1 MSRVAIVKG
10 TDPVRMT
17 KEALHLIQADLDLLL
32 MTSQPFLIKPNY
44 INARHPSTGITT
56 DARVVE
62 GVVTYFRTQGDHT
75 LLIGEGSGWA
85 DTMHAFK
92 VAGIDRVAEQWGV
105 QLVDLNDDVFVY
117 ATPPNPLALTR
128 VRVAQT
134 ALQSTLISV
143 PKLKSHGSA
152 TVTLG
157 LKNMMGTLASKG
169 TMHNGRLHQNIA
181 DLASLLPPRLT
192 VIDGIVAG
200 EGHEIRGRP
209 LPMNVVIA
217 GVDPV
222 ATDAVGAAVMGIQ
235 PTTVQHLRYAAQK
248 QLGTLDLDAIHV
260 LGEPITQVQRRFRRM

>member
-1 MSRVAIVKG
+1 
-10 TDPVRMT
+10 
-17 KEALHLIQADLDLLL
+17 LIQADLAPLLS
-32 MTSQPFLIKPNY
+32 TSQSFLIKPNY

-62 GVVTYFRTQGDHT
+62 GIVSYFRAHGDHT

-92 VAGIDRVAEQWGV
+92 VAGIDRVADHWDV
-105 QLVDLNDDVFVY
+105 QLVDLNDDVFVS
-117 ATPPNPLALTR
+117 ASPPNPLTLTQ

-157 LKNMMGTLASKG
+157 LKNMMGALASKG

-192 VIDGIVAG
+192 V
-200 EGHEIRGRP
+200 GHETRGRP

-235 PTTVQHLRYAAQK
+235 PATVQHLRYAAQK
-248 QLGTLDLDAIHV
+248 QLGTLDLGAIQV
-260 LGEPITQVQRRFRRM
+260 LGEPIAQVQQRFRRV

>member
-10 TDPVRMT
+10 TDPVHMT
-17 KEALHLIQADLDLLL
+17 EAALRLIQADLAPLLS
-32 MTSQPFLIKPNY
+32 TSQSFLIKPNY

-62 GVVTYFRTQGDHT
+62 GIVSYFRAHGDHT

-92 VAGIDRVAEQWGV
+92 VAGIDRVADHWDV
-105 QLVDLNDDVFVY
+105 QLVDLNNDVFVS
-117 ATPPNPLALTR
+117 ASPPNPLALTQ

-134 ALQSTLISV
+134 ALQSTIITV

-157 LKNMMGTLASKG
+157 LKNMMGALASKG

-192 VIDGIVAG
+192 VIDGVVAG
-200 EGHEIRGRP
+200 EGHETRGRP

-235 PTTVQHLRYAAQK
+235 PATVQHLLYAEQK
-248 QLGTLDLDAIHV
+248 QLGTLDLRAIQV
-260 LGEPITQVQRRFRRM
+260 LGEPIAQVQQRFRRV